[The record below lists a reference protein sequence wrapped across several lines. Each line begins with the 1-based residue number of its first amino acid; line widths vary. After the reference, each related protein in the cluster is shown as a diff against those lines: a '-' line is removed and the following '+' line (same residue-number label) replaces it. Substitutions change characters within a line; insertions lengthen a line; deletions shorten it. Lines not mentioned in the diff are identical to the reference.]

1 MFPPINYNPL
11 LEKIKKSHNTKNS
24 KSVDKMISTKKIN
37 ISKMEQEL
45 SLLNSD
51 IEDLYKK
58 YAEKKKIRRNKEKS
72 EQHLVSHINY
82 LIDEERKIR
91 TQIEN
96 NTIQKDNDNNKNNKS
111 QKNYTSPESITNLG
125 TIRYKTIESN
135 DGNHRSGLYK
145 FKHYSKRKEN
155 LSNKKNNNS
164 TISSGNSLQ
173 NNSVENLSNIN
184 DNDTMNKRS
193 NVTNN
198 VCIIINNSEQNRDIQ
213 NALKKNKNN
222 YFQEEFSFDNKGKII
237 NNNINTNDLSDI
249 NISTGEKD
257 KRKINIEIQNIKMK
271 LASNFSDNEMISEK
285 VNILDNS
292 EKIEDTLTN
301 PSYNSKLR
309 LGKNKNGIR
318 SLKNILNMKRKYL
331 KNLNKEI
338 DLRRININIK
348 KRSMENKKNKNKL
361 FNTNM
366 YTENYYDR
374 NTYKKPSKDN
384 ISSIY
389 KKSYSKPNYNNI
401 NISKNKYQSS
411 NKISIN
417 SDTNNN
423 ISIDSNE
430 VGLGNPYINYN
441 NNIIITPDN
450 KSINSNYQKEFNLK
464 IKKPKNIIEK
474 IKNIKNDK
482 NISSIPMSN
491 LTFNQSI
498 ENKRKMLGIGIT
510 KNIDKNNNYP
520 KNLKYKIKEKKPE
533 KNKLIDNEE
542 DIISSNTEEINNNLN
557 TYDVLSYASISNVS
571 NPLENN
577 INKNYNKYIQNN
589 FSLMS
594 LFSHKSNK
602 TSIPAKVIKKDY
614 NDDNDNE
621 DAHII
626 KIKNIFNKD
635 IIIKK
640 QEKNKNYVNS
650 IRIIKKREKNNIK
663 ENNNPINCVKMNN
676 NQSKKDLKEIK
687 EKKPKV
693 YNNEITITK
702 ELAAIRRINMKI
714 EEFKN
719 NKPQIKMIS
728 ERRKNRF
735 QEEKKIEDNPD
746 NNNSKNGDHNN
757 SINKDN
763 KKDNNKSKDYR
774 FQSDRRLSEIQKRTN
789 NSFSKNKKN
798 NNNNIINKR
807 TRSKSNK
814 SMMSKL
820 CNNNIRCFKP

>member
-11 LEKIKKSHNTKNS
+11 LEKIKKIHNTKSS
-24 KSVDKMISTKKIN
+24 KSVDKMISKKKIN

-96 NTIQKDNDNNKNNKS
+96 NPIQKDNDNKYNKS
-111 QKNYTSPESITNLG
+111 LKNFTTPESITNLG

-135 DGNHRSGLYK
+135 DDNHRSGLYK

-155 LSNKKNNNS
+155 LWNKKNNNS
-164 TISSGNSLQ
+164 TISSGNSIQ
-173 NNSVENLSNIN
+173 NNSVENLSNN
-184 DNDTMNKRS
+184 NDTDTANKRS

-198 VCIIINNSEQNRDIQ
+198 VCIIINNTEQNRPIQ
-213 NALKKNKNN
+213 NTLKKNKNN
-222 YFQEEFSFDNKGKII
+222 YYQEEVSFGKKGI
-237 NNNINTNDLSDI
+237 NNINTNDLCDM

-271 LASNFSDNEMISEK
+271 LANNIEENEIISEK
-285 VNILDNS
+285 DNNISKS
-292 EKIEDTLTN
+292 EKIEDSLTN
-301 PSYNSKLR
+301 PSFNSKIR

-348 KRSMENKKNKNKL
+348 KRSVENKNNKNKL
-361 FNTNM
+361 FNTNLKS
-366 YTENYYDR
+366 ENYYDR
-374 NTYKKPSKDN
+374 NTYKKTSKDKDSLTN
-384 ISSIY
+384 
-389 KKSYSKPNYNNI
+389 KKNYSKPNYNNI
-401 NISKNKYQSS
+401 NKNRNKSQLS

-417 SDTNNN
+417 SDINNN
-423 ISIDSNE
+423 ISIDSSE
-430 VGLGNPYINYN
+430 VNLPNTYNNYN
-441 NNIIITPDN
+441 NNLITPEN
-450 KSINSNYQKEFNLK
+450 KIVNNNYQKDLNLK

-474 IKNIKNDK
+474 INDIKKNRNA
-482 NISSIPMSN
+482 SIPLSN

-498 ENKRKMLGIGIT
+498 ENKRKMLGIGIN
-510 KNIDKNNNYP
+510 KNNDKNNNYT
-520 KNLKYKIKEKKPE
+520 KNLKYKTKLKKPE
-533 KNKLIDNEE
+533 KNKLIDNDE
-542 DIISSNTEEINNNLN
+542 DIISSNNEDINNNLN

-571 NPLENN
+571 NPIENNN
-577 INKNYNKYIQNN
+577 INKNNNKYIQNN

-594 LFSHKSNK
+594 LFSNKSNK
-602 TSIPAKVIKKDY
+602 TSIPSKVIKKVY
-614 NDDNDNE
+614 DDDIVNDNE
-621 DAHII
+621 DAHIT
-626 KIKNIFNKD
+626 KIRNIFNKD

-650 IRIIKKREKNNIK
+650 IRIIKKREKNNVK
-663 ENNNPINCVKMNN
+663 ENNNPINCVDTNN
-676 NQSKKDLKEIK
+676 NQTKKDLKEIK
-687 EKKPKV
+687 DKKPKV

-714 EEFKN
+714 AEYKN

-735 QEEKKIEDNPD
+735 QEEKKIEVDTDNKINNNNKND
-746 NNNSKNGDHNN
+746 NNSVNKNN
-757 SINKDN
+757 
-763 KKDNNKSKDYR
+763 NNKSKDYR
-774 FQSDRRLSEIQKRTN
+774 FQSYRRLSEIQKRTN
-789 NSFSKNKKN
+789 NALSSNKN
-798 NNNNIINKR
+798 NNMNKR

-814 SMMSKL
+814 NMKTL
-820 CNNNIRCFKP
+820 HNNNIRFFKP